1 MAQAEDD
8 VLDIDGI
15 LTLLD
20 SRSFGSI
27 WFWVMLLF
35 AWSLSA
41 RRVLGV
47 PSDVFGSVGKSAAL
61 PGDDPAAML
70 LLDWLSLTLPRRNIG
85 TGEGALLLGL
95 AAFLLTTL
103 AVLGFEYGLE
113 MAQALVL
120 LMLPF
125 ALVFLA
131 EMRLARRLALVLRQA
146 ETGGSVNAAGTQAAR
161 LMRRHRLMVT
171 LLSILVVALTAFYGA
186 IWMLMHPF
194 GY

>member
-1 MAQAEDD
+1 MA
-8 VLDIDGI
+8 I
-15 LTLLD
+15 LNSLLALLD
-20 SRSFGSI
+20 SRSFSTVWYWI
-27 WFWVMLLF
+27 LLF
-35 AWSLSA
+35 GLWSVA
-41 RRVLGV
+41 GRRVIGV
-47 PSDVFGSVGKSAAL
+47 PVEILSRARGAL
-61 PGDDPAAML
+61 RSGRAESPEVMS